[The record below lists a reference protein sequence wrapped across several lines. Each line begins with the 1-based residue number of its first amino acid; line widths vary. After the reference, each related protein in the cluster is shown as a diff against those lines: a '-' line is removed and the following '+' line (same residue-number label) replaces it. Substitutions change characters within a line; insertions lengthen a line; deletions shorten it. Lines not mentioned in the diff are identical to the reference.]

1 MKLFTH
7 IDCTAVAV
15 LDSRLLEP
23 YASIFDSKQINIQ
36 INSQYIFTYS
46 MHSDLYSIDSLNRVE
61 IINLNIYFQKIHFH
75 NVIGNAVLL
84 FILSGNTIYIA
95 NKWCSTPRRFLK
107 NILVCD
113 FRKTTTRSSVNGT
126 KTDDVL
132 WHKRG
137 KHWSQSWCN
146 ILHILYISFP

>member
-1 MKLFTH
+1 
-7 IDCTAVAV
+7 
-15 LDSRLLEP
+15 
-23 YASIFDSKQINIQ
+23 
-36 INSQYIFTYS
+36 

-95 NKWCSTPRRFLK
+95 NKWCSTLRRFLK

-113 FRKTTTRSSVNGT
+113 FRKTTTRSPVNGT

-137 KHWSQSWCN
+137 KH
-146 ILHILYISFP
+146 